1 MNNIIKYQYFKYS
14 DEDRVKA
21 PQTTLLCYQN
31 ILSYIFTMIGKL
43 WTARS
48 SSSYAFSIQ
57 VTYITTS
64 YQS

>member
-14 DEDRVKA
+14 DEDQAKV

-31 ILSYIFTMIGKL
+31 TLSYIFTIIGKL
-43 WTARS
+43 WIAHS

-57 VTYITTS
+57 VTFLTTS
-64 YQS
+64 Y